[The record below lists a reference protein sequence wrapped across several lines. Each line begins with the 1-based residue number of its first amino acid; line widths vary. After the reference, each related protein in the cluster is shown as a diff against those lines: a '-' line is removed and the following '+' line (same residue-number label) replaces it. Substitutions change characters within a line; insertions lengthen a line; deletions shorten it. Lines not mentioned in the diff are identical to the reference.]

1 MIIFLNL
8 ILRNC
13 IYVWT
18 NWKPNSCVFCAV
30 YVFSQ
35 GINQKSRG
43 VNVEFWNNNEIN
55 QSRTTNSTVY
65 FPGAAGLVLAREL
78 LKSGNEMNVC
88 IFEKENRLGG
98 KIFDYRFPQAP
109 NITVG
114 KLPKT
119 VFVVNLTFI

>member
-1 MIIFLNL
+1 MSRVNRLSRVCLYYSGFI
-8 ILRNC
+8 
-13 IYVWT
+13 
-18 NWKPNSCVFCAV
+18 A
-30 YVFSQ
+30 VFSFFNLRSLFRQ

-43 VNVEFWNNNEIN
+43 INVEFWNSNEIN

-78 LKSGNEMNVC
+78 LKSGSETNVC

-98 KIFDYRFPQAP
+98 KILDYRFPEAP

-114 KLPKT
+114 KFPRQFLL
-119 VFVVNLTFI
+119 LTLHLYDL